1 MLGFH
6 LSIRLEL
13 KFGTYLNSKLNGK
26 ENKKKKRKEK
36 LTCCRL
42 GRNTAWSA
50 QSATLVTFA
59 DTYGPLASFPHLT
72 RTRWHTCVFSHCRVG
87 PRVGRL
93 LPNPNQR
100 LQPIANKS
108 RRYSLCRIGR
118 FGLNPSFSA
127 TDFLAHSDI

>member
-1 MLGFH
+1 MLP
-6 LSIRLEL
+6 
-13 KFGTYLNSKLNGK
+13 FGPKYG
-26 ENKKKKRKEK
+26 
-36 LTCCRL
+36 
-42 GRNTAWSA
+42 
-50 QSATLVTFA
+50 LV
-59 DTYGPLASFPHLT
+59 GPISHAGHIHWHVWPTSQFPHLT

-108 RRYSLCRIGR
+108 RRYSLRRIGR